1 MTIPIVILLVVTYRY
16 DDPPP
21 RFFEGNVWT
30 SDAPWQGCRFERPNQ
45 RGRRA
50 SYCGVFLGVTGDH
63 VYLGL
68 PGKDPQPREIVGL
81 PKDTVKKIVLT
92 EFSNCSG
99 SAASRQSGMRERT
112 ASIARRTR

>member
-1 MTIPIVILLVVTYRY
+1 VLWKLAVAI
-16 DDPPP
+16 DDAGPAWLI
-21 RFFEGNVWT
+21 R
-30 SDAPWQGCRFERPNQ
+30 ERL
-45 RGRRA
+45 R
-50 SYCGVFLGVTGDH
+50 GDH

-68 PGKDPQPREIVGL
+68 PAKDPQPREIVGL
-81 PKDTVKKIVLT
+81 PKDTVKKIVHT